1 LTEKDTSKSTG
12 EQLAG
17 MLADAMPFVEWKI
30 RLEPGELL
38 LTIWG
43 RMPLPE
49 GKPVIWLHAEPIAL
63 FRAQEP
69 AVWLK
74 HFAETTS
81 KNVGEVIIE
90 RCRKAGLR
98 VD

>member
-12 EQLAG
+12 EQLAEI
-17 MLADAMPFVEWKI
+17 LADAMPFVEWEI
-30 RLEPGELL
+30 RLEPGDSL

-49 GKPVIWLHAEPIAL
+49 GKPVIWLHAEPIAS
-63 FRAQEP
+63 FQAQDP
-69 AVWLK
+69 AVWLEQ
-74 HFAETTS
+74 FVEITT
-81 KNVGEVIIE
+81 KKVGDAIINH
-90 RCRKAGLR
+90 CRKAGPR